1 MLQFEI
7 DDRFSYHKDTKTF
20 VVESSMLDLPAQ
32 YWNSLRRVPVETEI
46 MLTNPKTGRSSIFH
60 FTEADMAPEN
70 EVAGWNYKD
79 KMNVHLLII
88 ND

>member
-1 MLQFEI
+1 MIQFDI
-7 DDRFSYHKDTKTF
+7 DDRFSYSKEDKTF

-32 YWNSLRRVPVETEI
+32 YWNSLRRVPVETKI
-46 MLTNPKTGRSSIFH
+46 ILSNPKTGRSSIFE
-60 FTEADMAPEN
+60 FTHADMSPEN
-70 EVAGWNYKD
+70 EVGGWNYKD

>member
-1 MLQFEI
+1 MLQFST
-7 DDRFSYHKDTKTF
+7 DDFEYYKDTKSF
-20 VVESSMLDLPAQ
+20 VQESSTLELPARE
-32 YWNSLRRVPVETEI
+32 WNSTRKVPNETEI

-60 FTEADMAPEN
+60 FTEADMDPEN
-70 EVAGWNYKD
+70 EVGGWNYKD